1 MAGPQGTAVV
11 VGVGSEQGLGAA
23 LSRRFAREGYRVIV
37 SGRTEAKLKQVAR
50 AIADDGGKA
59 EPYRADATIE
69 AEVIALFDHA
79 EAGHTDGI
87 DLVVFNA
94 GNNAPHDFRTM
105 PAEFFEQ
112 TWRVATFGGF
122 LVGREAARRLAA
134 RGRGTVIFTG
144 ATASLRG
151 RPPFTA
157 FASAKA
163 GLRSLAQSM
172 AREFGPLGIH
182 VGHVVIDGGI
192 DGEKL
197 NTAAPQRKIERGADG
212 LLNIDAIAEA
222 YWHLHRQ
229 HPSAWTHELD
239 LRPFKE
245 QF

>member
-1 MAGPQGTAVV
+1 MATLQGTAIV

-23 LSRRFAREGYRVIV
+23 IARRFAAEGHRVIV
-37 SGRTEAKLKQVAR
+37 SGRTKEKLAQVVG
-50 AIADDGGKA
+50 AIVDHGGKA
-59 EPYRADATIE
+59 EAFAADATIE
-69 AEVIALFDHA
+69 SDVAALFDFA
-79 EAGHTDGI
+79 EGSGHI
-87 DLVVFNA
+87 VDLVVFNA
-94 GNNAPHDFRTM
+94 GNNVRHDFRTM
-105 PAEFFEQ
+105 PAELFEQ

-122 LVGREAARRLAA
+122 LVGREAARRLTPL
-134 RGRGTVIFTG
+134 GKGTIIFTG

-151 RPPFTA
+151 KPPFTA

-182 VGHVVIDGGI
+182 VAHVVIDGGI

-197 NTAAPQRKIERGADG
+197 NSAAPQLRIERGADG

-222 YWHLHRQ
+222 YWHLHGQ
-229 HPSAWTHELD
+229 HRSAWTHELD

-245 QF
+245 RF

>member
-1 MAGPQGTAVV
+1 MTTLQGTAIV

-23 LSRRFAREGYRVIV
+23 IARRFAAEGHRVIV
-37 SGRTEAKLKQVAR
+37 SGRTKEKLAQVVG
-50 AIADDGGKA
+50 AIVDDGRKA
-59 EPYRADATIE
+59 EAFAADVTIE
-69 AEVIALFDHA
+69 SDVAALFDFA
-79 EAGHTDGI
+79 EGSGHI
-87 DLVVFNA
+87 VDLVVFNA
-94 GNNAPHDFRTM
+94 GNNVRHDFRTM
-105 PAEFFEQ
+105 PAELFEQ

-122 LVGREAARRLAA
+122 LVGREAARRLTPL
-134 RGRGTVIFTG
+134 GKGTIIFTG

-151 RPPFTA
+151 KPPFTA

-182 VGHVVIDGGI
+182 VAHVVIDGGI

-197 NTAAPQRKIERGADG
+197 NSAAPQLRIERGADG

-222 YWHLHRQ
+222 YWHLHGQ
-229 HPSAWTHELD
+229 HRSAWTHELD

-245 QF
+245 RF

>member
-1 MAGPQGTAVV
+1 MSTLQRTAIV

-23 LSRRFAREGYRVIV
+23 LARRFATEGHRVIIA
-37 SGRTEAKLKQVAR
+37 GRSEDKISQVAR
-50 AIADDGGKA
+50 AIVDSGGKA
-59 EPYRADATIE
+59 GAFRADTTIE
-69 AEVIALFDHA
+69 SEIIALFDFA
-79 EAGHTDGI
+79 EASGNVV

-94 GNNAPHDFRTM
+94 GNNVRHDFRTM
-105 PAEFFEQ
+105 PADLFEQ

-122 LVGREAARRLAA
+122 LVGREAARRLAPS
-134 RGRGTVIFTG
+134 GQGTIIFTG

-151 RPPFTA
+151 KPPFTA

-163 GLRSLAQSM
+163 GLRSLAQSI

-197 NTAAPQRKIERGADG
+197 NSAVPQLKIERGADG
-212 LLNIDAIAEA
+212 MLNIDAIADA
-222 YWHLHRQ
+222 YWHLHTQ
-229 HPSAWTHELD
+229 HRSAWTHELD

-245 QF
+245 RF

>member
-1 MAGPQGTAVV
+1 MATLQGTAIV

-23 LSRRFAREGYRVIV
+23 IARRFAAEGHRVII
-37 SGRTEAKLKQVAR
+37 SGRTKEKLAQVVG
-50 AIADDGGKA
+50 AIVDHGGKA
-59 EPYRADATIE
+59 EAFAADATIE
-69 AEVIALFDHA
+69 SDVAALFDFA
-79 EAGHTDGI
+79 EGSGHI
-87 DLVVFNA
+87 VDLVVFNA
-94 GNNAPHDFRTM
+94 GNNVRHDFRTM
-105 PAEFFEQ
+105 PAELFEQ

-122 LVGREAARRLAA
+122 LVGREAARRLTPL
-134 RGRGTVIFTG
+134 GKGTIIFTG

-151 RPPFTA
+151 KPPFTA

-182 VGHVVIDGGI
+182 VAHVVIDGGI

-197 NTAAPQRKIERGADG
+197 NSAAPQLRIERGADG

-222 YWHLHRQ
+222 YWHLHGQ
-229 HPSAWTHELD
+229 HRSAWTHELD

-245 QF
+245 RF

>member
-1 MAGPQGTAVV
+1 MAAPQGTAIV
-11 VGVGSEQGLGAA
+11 VGVGSGQGLGAA
-23 LSRRFAREGYRVIV
+23 LSRRFAREGHNVIV
-37 SGRTEAKLKQVAR
+37 SGRTEAKLAR
-50 AIADDGGKA
+50 VVRSVVDDGGEA
-59 EPYRADATIE
+59 EAVVADATIE
-69 AEVIALFDHA
+69 ADVVALFDRA
-79 EAGHTDGI
+79 ETDSTDGL

-112 TWRVATFGGF
+112 TWRVATLGGF
-122 LVGREAARRLAA
+122 LVGREAARRLAP

-144 ATASLRG
+144 ASASLRG
-151 RPPFTA
+151 RPPFSA

-182 VGHVVIDGGI
+182 VAHVVIDGGI

-197 NTAAPQRKIERGADG
+197 NTAAPQLKAERGVDG

-222 YWHLHRQ
+222 YWHLHSQ

-245 QF
+245 PF